1 MVRPP
6 PPSRRRSASGR
17 PRPARPAARPP
28 RESVSDAEYRRRYE
42 RELRRYVAR
51 FGPLPTSGA
60 GEAYLS
66 TGRWV
71 WIEGGAKTIARW
83 ARYASLHHG
92 LKVMAPDGT
101 WRPWDPL
108 TIR

>member
-1 MVRPP
+1 MVRPT
-6 PPSRRRSASGR
+6 PPSRRRPASGR
-17 PRPARPAARPP
+17 PRPAKFAAHIP
-28 RESVSDAEYRRRYE
+28 REPVSDAEYRRRYE

-51 FGPLPTSGA
+51 FGPVPTAGP

-66 TGRWV
+66 SGRWA
-71 WIEGGAKTIARW
+71 WIEGGGKAIARW

-92 LKVMAPDGT
+92 LKVMASDGT

-108 TIR
+108 TLR